1 MPAGARRAA
10 EGLVRSG
17 VDALV
22 SFGLAGG
29 LDPALAPGALVIPEA
44 VRLAT
49 GETLPADPA
58 LIARF
63 GGPTH
68 KLMLAAEAPVADA
81 ADKTVL
87 FAHTGAVAVDL
98 ESGAVAEVA
107 RSRGLPWAVVR
118 VVCDPAGRDLPRA
131 ALAALDPS
139 GGGIAGMRVLAWVL
153 RRPGQVPALLRLA
166 RDAAAAQR
174 TLARVRLAPG

>member
-1 MPAGARRAA
+1 MPEGARSAA
-10 EGLVRSG
+10 EGLVRAR

-29 LDPALAPGALVIPEA
+29 LDPSLAPGALVIPEA

-49 GETLPADPA
+49 GEAVSADPA
-58 LIARF
+58 LVARF

-68 KLMLAAEAPVADA
+68 RLMIAAEAPVADA
-81 ADKTVL
+81 AEKAAL
-87 FAHTGAVAVDL
+87 FAQTGAAAVDL

-118 VVCDPAGRDLPRA
+118 GVCDPARRDLPRA
-131 ALAALDPS
+131 ALAALDPA

-174 TLARVRLAPG
+174 TLALVRLARG